1 MISFDRYKL
10 QNGLTVILHQ
20 DLQTS
25 LVAVNM
31 LYKVGSRNEGQDNT
45 GFAHLF
51 EHLMFTG
58 TEQIPDFDIPIQEAG
73 GENNAFTNTDI
84 TNYYNLVPADNLE
97 IALFVEADRLTNLN
111 LDQENVEV
119 QKKVVIEEFYETCLN
134 QPYGDLWH
142 HLSELSYKEH
152 NYRWPTI
159 GLVPEHITKIKVEE
173 AQAFY
178 KNHYQAA
185 NAILVIAGNFEV
197 NHTKSLIDKYF
208 SSLPK
213 VEIHRQE
220 IPAEPD
226 QNSQREKTVE
236 VEVPFN
242 ALMISF
248 PMPDR
253 KHPDFAV
260 YDLISDILANGRSS
274 RFFKNLFKEADLF
287 NYIDAYL
294 SATED
299 AGLFI
304 IDSRLEKG
312 VSFKEAE
319 EAIWNEIEQ
328 LVNQAVSKEELDKV
342 KNKNISSLLFSE
354 MSVLNKAI
362 NLAYYE
368 SIGDASEINDQQDQ
382 YECIT
387 IEDIQRV
394 AKNLFKKN
402 KSNVL
407 RYGKINN

>member
-1 MISFDRYKL
+1 VISFDRYKL
-10 QNGLTVILHQ
+10 ENGLTVILHQ

-31 LYKVGSRNEGQDNT
+31 LYKVGSRNENQYNT

-58 TEQIPDFDIPIQEAG
+58 TKNVPDFDIPIQEAG

-84 TNYYNLVPADNLE
+84 TNYYNLVPADNLD
-97 IALFVEADRLTNLN
+97 IALYVEADRLANLN
-111 LDQENVEV
+111 LDNENVEV
-119 QKKVVIEEFYETCLN
+119 QKKVVVEEFYETCLN

-152 NYRWPTI
+152 HYRWPTI
-159 GLVPEHITKIKVEE
+159 GLAPEHISKIKVKE
-173 AQAFY
+173 AQDFY
-178 KNHYQAA
+178 KSHYQAA
-185 NAILVIAGNFEV
+185 NAILVIAGNFSLDS
-197 NHTKSLIDKYF
+197 TKDLIDKYF
-208 SSLPK
+208 KQLPK
-213 VEIHRQE
+213 VEIITKTLPE
-220 IPAEPD
+220 EPA
-226 QNSQREKTVE
+226 QNENREKVVE
-236 VEVPFN
+236 ADVPFN

-253 KHPDFAV
+253 KHPDFAI
-260 YDLISDILANGRSS
+260 YDLVSDILANGRSS
-274 RFFKNLFKEADLF
+274 RFFKNLFKDADLF

-304 IDSRLEKG
+304 IDARLEKG
-312 VSFKEAE
+312 ISFNEAE
-319 EAIWNEIEQ
+319 EAIWNEINL
-328 LVNQAVSKEELDKV
+328 LVNESISKEELDKV
-342 KNKNISSLLFSE
+342 INKNISSLVFSE

-368 SIGDASEINDQQDQ
+368 SIGDASEINDQQEQ

-394 AKNLFKKN
+394 SRELFQKN

-407 RYGKINN
+407 RYGNIK

>member
-10 QNGLTVILHQ
+10 ENGLTVILHQ

-25 LVAVNM
+25 LVAVNI
-31 LYKVGSRNEGQDNT
+31 LYKVGSRDEGQNNT

-58 TEQIPDFDIPIQEAG
+58 TKHIPDFDIPIQEAG

-84 TNYYNLVPADNLE
+84 TNFYNLVPADNLD
-97 IALFVEADRLTNLN
+97 IALFVEADRMANLN
-111 LDQENVEV
+111 LDHENIEV
-119 QKKVVIEEFYETCLN
+119 QKKVVVEEFYETCLN

-142 HLSELSYKEH
+142 HLSELSYKKH
-152 NYRWPTI
+152 HYRWPTI
-159 GLVPEHITKIKVEE
+159 GLIPEHITQIKVEE
-173 AQAFY
+173 AQDFY
-178 KNHYQAA
+178 KTHYQAA
-185 NAILVIAGNFEV
+185 NAILVIAGNFDT
-197 NHTKSLIDKYF
+197 NNTKELIEKYF
-208 SSLPK
+208 SPLAK
-213 VEIHRQE
+213 IDILKQE
-220 IPAEPD
+220 IPAEPK
-226 QNSQREKTVE
+226 QNTQREKTVE
-236 VEVPFN
+236 ADVPFN

-274 RFFKNLFKEADLF
+274 RFFKHLFKQADIF

-299 AGLFI
+299 SGLFI
-304 IDSRLEKG
+304 IDCRLEKD

-319 EAIWNEIEQ
+319 EAIWNELDKLIHHP
-328 LVNQAVSKEELDKV
+328 VPKEELDKV
-342 KNKNISSLLFSE
+342 INKNISSLLFSE

-368 SIGDASEINDQQDQ
+368 SIGDASEINDQQEQ

-394 AKNLFKKN
+394 SKSLFQKN
-402 KSNVL
+402 SCNVL
-407 RYGKINN
+407 RYGKIH